1 MEVLIQLL
9 LDVLDGVIAVDEIF
23 MGAMLLA
30 CVKNDWV
37 GLCLVHEVAPEFVHR
52 LESQVDFRQL
62 LLNVR

>member
-52 LESQVDFRQL
+52 LES
-62 LLNVR
+62 